1 MLYLSGALCVNDL
14 LKTKV
19 AILAR
24 SLGAGSEEGEGA
36 HHLQVWIIVTLVH
49 SIFHVQVVALTQV
62 GSLASR
68 LGTVTTS
75 LLTDSSLRLLDTVF
89 SGLLHPKLAVR
100 LAAAA
105 CLRQVCVAVPSVLTP
120 LTVKCGEALE
130 SYKGS
135 QEAVSGYSAGLAALL
150 GAVSATPNGIPHTRG
165 KIIFNCGEELIRSA
179 GQTQKAGLSEE
190 RTRAGWLLIGA
201 IMSLGS
207 SVVRGL
213 LPR

>member
-1 MLYLSGALCVNDL
+1 M
-14 LKTKV
+14 
-19 AILAR
+19 AR

-36 HHLQVWIIVTLVH
+36 HHLQVWIIVTLIH

-150 GAVSATPNGIPHTRG
+150 GAVSSTPNGIPHTRG